1 MPRARVP
8 GPTPTWEGRNS
19 EEEQQCKE
27 AMFVAIG
34 QISAGLY
41 TGKAGLEQF
50 GPLIFFGHLLAIAG
64 KIFK

>member
-1 MPRARVP
+1 VP

-50 GPLIFFGHLLAIAG
+50 GL
-64 KIFK
+64 